1 LHDARKFWA
10 AILIAL
16 TLIILILMVYAPKS
30 QQVIVNVGSA
40 PVVAAN
46 APARVIPQHHVEDDV
61 PAGTSSSSW
70 NSGPAARR
78 VPPWK
83 MLPQPQ
89 AQAVAAGSVD
99 LLATAAASGSGCQQT
114 LRPRREHVRIPSLEL
129 ALIQK
134 ELRVM
139 VDVGSPSSGLSLF
152 VATSPG
158 VFVFS
163 FGVETRMS
171 HLLPKRPNWSINP
184 PDPSVIGPGVDFL
197 ILQAWDAFMPV
208 VRHTLDVG
216 QPRYVIVI
224 PLAPQ
229 CTDLRPLLK
238 DSYRCTQINNKFVQ
252 CER

>member
-1 LHDARKFWA
+1 M
-10 AILIAL
+10 
-16 TLIILILMVYAPKS
+16 LMIYAPKS
-30 QQVIVNVGSA
+30 QTQQQVIVNVGTPLRDA
-40 PVVAAN
+40 PPPPDVA
-46 APARVIPQHHVEDDV
+46 V
-61 PAGTSSSSW
+61 AGATATSSSS
-70 NSGPAARR
+70 GPAAARR
-78 VPPWK
+78 IPPWK
-83 MLPQPQ
+83 MLQPRPPAH
-89 AQAVAAGSVD
+89 AQAAVGNVD

-114 LRPRREHVRIPSLEL
+114 LRARREHVRIPSLEL

-163 FGVETRMS
+163 FGVETRMA

-184 PDPSVIGPGVDFL
+184 PDPSVIGPGAVDFL

-208 VRHTLDVG
+208 VHHTLDVG
-216 QPRYVIVI
+216 QPRYVIII

-229 CTDLRPLLK
+229 CTDLRPLLS
-238 DSYRCTQINNKFVQ
+238 DYRCAQFNKFVQ

>member
-10 AILIAL
+10 AVLIAL
-16 TLIILILMVYAPKS
+16 TLIILMLMVYAPKS
-30 QQVIVNVGSA
+30 QTQQQQVIVNVAA
-40 PVVAAN
+40 P
-46 APARVIPQHHVEDDV
+46 D
-61 PAGTSSSSW
+61 
-70 NSGPAARR
+70 PAAYGGGIGGENMLRHHHQPPTIADPGPPPPGAPHLSPWQR
-78 VPPWK
+78 VRASPP
-83 MLPQPQ
+83 PTI
-89 AQAVAAGSVD
+89 D
-99 LLATAAASGSGCQQT
+99 LLTPAAASGSGCQQT
-114 LRPRREHVRIPSLEL
+114 LRARREHVRVPSLEL

-134 ELRVM
+134 ELRIM

-208 VRHTLDVG
+208 VRHALDVG
-216 QPRYVIVI
+216 RPRYVIVI

-238 DSYRCTQINNKFVQ
+238 NYRCTQMNNKFVQ

>member
-1 LHDARKFWA
+1 M
-10 AILIAL
+10 IVL
-16 TLIILILMVYAPKS
+16 TLIILMLMVYAPKS
-30 QQVIVNVGSA
+30 QTQQQVIVNVA
-40 PVVAAN
+40 
-46 APARVIPQHHVEDDV
+46 APAPTAASGGGGSELRHHHQPLTFVDSGPPPPDAPHLSPWRARVAP
-61 PAGTSSSSW
+61 PASSS
-70 NSGPAARR
+70 P
-78 VPPWK
+78 K
-83 MLPQPQ
+83 
-89 AQAVAAGSVD
+89 VD
-99 LLATAAASGSGCQQT
+99 LLAPAGAASGGASGCQHT
-114 LRPRREHVRIPSLEL
+114 LRARREHVRVPSLEL

-238 DSYRCTQINNKFVQ
+238 DSYRCTQMNNNKFVQ